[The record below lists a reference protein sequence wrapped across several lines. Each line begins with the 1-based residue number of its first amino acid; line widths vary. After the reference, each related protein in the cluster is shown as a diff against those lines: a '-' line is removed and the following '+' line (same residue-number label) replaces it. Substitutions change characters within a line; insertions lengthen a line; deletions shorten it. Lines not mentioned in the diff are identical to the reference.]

1 MDLFY
6 IKAHKNVYKKRTDGY
21 RVYIRIIMKELNQYG
36 YNILA
41 DMGDNNSDISTK
53 NKTSN
58 IRVMCFNIILMIINK
73 MYINY
78 T

>member
-6 IKAHKNVYKKRTDGY
+6 IQVHKKVYKKRTDGY
-21 RVYIRIIMKELNQYG
+21 RVYIRIIMKKLNQDG

-73 MYINY
+73 LYINY